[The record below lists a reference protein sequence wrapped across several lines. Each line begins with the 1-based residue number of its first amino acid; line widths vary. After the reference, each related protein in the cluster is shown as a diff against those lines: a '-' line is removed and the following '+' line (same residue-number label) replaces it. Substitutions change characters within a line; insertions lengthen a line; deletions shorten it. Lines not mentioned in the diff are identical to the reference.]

1 VSPASRQRTPE
12 VAGLEGVCER
22 DVYPHVFENS
32 GREVGGFLIGRASV
46 TGQLP
51 VLSGAIEAR
60 HAAENRADLTFTQD
74 TWEHA
79 HRELRRRGDVGERI
93 VGWYHSH
100 PGFGVFLSENDAFVH
115 QSFFSDPSQVALVID
130 PIRRQEGLFVWDQDE
145 LTRSFDRAT
154 PVKWAAT
161 EEPADRRVARQRA
174 RRASPIL
181 VHLAA
186 LLVGVLLGLGLYF
199 ATLTAD
205 RPVAPSTTPAAGGNR
220 SSAKPEPSPSSTQ
233 RQKSPKPAQLQS
245 EAVQAEQVE
254 EEAAP
259 DVPSPATGQPNMHS
273 TSPPQPAGSNEIDGP
288 LK

>member
-1 VSPASRQRTPE
+1 VSSASRQHTPQVE
-12 VAGLEGVCER
+12 GLEGVCER

-32 GREVGGFLIGRASV
+32 GREVGGFLIGRPSV

-51 VLSGAIEAR
+51 VLSGAIQAR

-74 TWEHA
+74 TWEHV
-79 HRELRRRGDVGERI
+79 HGELRRRGDVDERI

-154 PVKWAAT
+154 PDKWAAT
-161 EEPADRRVARQRA
+161 EEPEDRRAARQRA
-174 RRASPIL
+174 HRASPVL

-186 LLVGVLLGLGLYF
+186 LLVGVLLGLGIYF
-199 ATLTAD
+199 AMLAVN
-205 RPVAPSTTPAAGGNR
+205 RPVVPSSTPAAGAQ
-220 SSAKPEPSPSSTQ
+220 SSGAKPEPSPSSTR

-245 EAVQAEQVE
+245 EAVQAEQME

-259 DVPSPATGQPNMHS
+259 DVPSPATTQPNMRS
-273 TSPPQPAGSNEIDGP
+273 TAPPPTGGFDPSPAH
-288 LK
+288 